1 MTQDKAKITLL
12 TYLLLIVTI
21 FIIFFVT
28 TKLYDS
34 NNQIN
39 YSKNT
44 LNQKIKE
51 LETKYSELSKIK
63 SDLSKADQK
72 DMEKFLINF
81 SEDELT
87 SYFYDYAKNNE
98 INTSINSINLT
109 EWQKN
114 DFGFKEWNINLNVSF
129 DWEESMI
136 KMLNFIINS
145 DKYNFYIHS
154 FDYNFWQIWPREV
167 SIPIK
172 VLYK

>member
-109 EWQKN
+109 E
-114 DFGFKEWNINLNVSF
+114 
-129 DWEESMI
+129 
-136 KMLNFIINS
+136 
-145 DKYNFYIHS
+145 
-154 FDYNFWQIWPREV
+154 
-167 SIPIK
+167 
-172 VLYK
+172 